1 MTKLKNYKGDKNA
14 RTKRRNE
21 EKEKERTKR
30 WERSQVAIHFGV
42 NTLQV

>member
-1 MTKLKNYKGDKNA
+1 MRTYKNHKGVKNA

-30 WERSQVAIHFGV
+30 WER
-42 NTLQV
+42 